1 MAPAS
6 ASSAI
11 TSSISASAT
20 SRSASQTRSSDSVR
34 SLWPSARSASSYAS
48 LRSRPTVERLRSLL
62 LRLLRRL
69 GRLGVGLALHRL
81 SRLRRVGRLLD
92 LRSRLLLVTHPEL
105 VVDLALELGRQ
116 LRVVAEELLGVVAA
130 LAEPGLAV
138 GEERARLLDQ
148 VVLECYVEK
157 AALLRDPDAVLDV
170 ELRLAERRCHLV
182 LDDLDPDPVAD
193 RLRPLLEGLDPAD
206 VEALRGIELQRPPA
220 GLGLW
225 RAEHDANLLPDLV
238 GEQADG
244 VGSAQVPR
252 QLAERLGHQP
262 RLEAHVG
269 VAHLALELDPRRQ
282 RRDRVDGDH
291 VDGAGADQ
299 DVDDLQRLLA
309 VVGLGN
315 HQLVGV
321 DPDPA
326 RVDGVES

>member
-69 GRLGVGLALHRL
+69 GRVGLALHRL
-81 SRLRRVGRLLD
+81 GRLRRVGRLLD

-193 RLRPLLEGLDPAD
+193 RLRPLLQGLDPAD

-220 GLGLW
+220 GLGLR
-225 RAEHDANLLPDLV
+225 RAEHDANLL
-238 GEQADG
+238 
-244 VGSAQVPR
+244 
-252 QLAERLGHQP
+252 
-262 RLEAHVG
+262 
-269 VAHLALELDPRRQ
+269 
-282 RRDRVDGDH
+282 
-291 VDGAGADQ
+291 
-299 DVDDLQRLLA
+299 
-309 VVGLGN
+309 
-315 HQLVGV
+315 
-321 DPDPA
+321 
-326 RVDGVES
+326 